1 VLPNPYAILAGV
13 LFWIAS
19 LGVVGTWQHHAGVVE
34 QKAECQRD
42 FDRINAAIAKQKA
55 QASSMYQA
63 KQAEVIT
70 ALAER
75 DQFKNQVEKERNEH
89 RVETDTLRAR
99 FAGLG
104 LRFRPAEGAG
114 SGAGSGSAGGP
125 QGDATGAAAPADVQ
139 LPDQVAGDLR
149 QLAFEADRL
158 KDEYGACYRYVNGS
172 VK

>member
-1 VLPNPYAILAGV
+1 
-13 LFWIAS
+13 
-19 LGVVGTWQHHAGVVE
+19 
-34 QKAECQRD
+34 
-42 FDRINAAIAKQKA
+42 
-55 QASSMYQA
+55 MYQA

-99 FAGLG
+99 YAGLG
-104 LRFRPAEGAG
+104 LRFRPREGAG